1 MFNLTIQRMSAQTEY
16 ESQAYLEHTLLT
28 EETFKASDRFTEIEE
43 EHMHDDDSGSISVVE
58 DYN

>member
-1 MFNLTIQRMSAQTEY
+1 MSAQTEY